1 MVHSLVIMDPVCML
15 VCYPQLLH
23 NFIYRRPSR
32 ENFTSVS
39 GSLDLIRFFCSRD
52 LTISQVRRC
61 REWRG
66 TRWCGRC
73 TCEEG

>member
-1 MVHSLVIMDPVCML
+1 MDPVCML

-61 REWRG
+61 REWR
-66 TRWCGRC
+66 
-73 TCEEG
+73 